1 MISLM
6 ASVPPVLTPV
16 FASPV
21 VRETRRA
28 PNELL
33 SHRGLAPGELTT
45 YEPLAAQWRRPTGYR
60 VGPAPAVSQGGRQG
74 LAGTAGRQAS
84 TQDHEH
90 SVGLGNP
97 A

>member
-6 ASVPPVLTPV
+6 ASVPPVLTTV

-45 YEPLAAQWRRPTGYR
+45 YEPLAAQWRRANWLSRRP
-60 VGPAPAVSQGGRQG
+60 
-74 LAGTAGRQAS
+74 GTRSIAGRPARFGWS
-84 TQDHEH
+84 SRPT
-90 SVGLGNP
+90 SVD
-97 A
+97 ARS